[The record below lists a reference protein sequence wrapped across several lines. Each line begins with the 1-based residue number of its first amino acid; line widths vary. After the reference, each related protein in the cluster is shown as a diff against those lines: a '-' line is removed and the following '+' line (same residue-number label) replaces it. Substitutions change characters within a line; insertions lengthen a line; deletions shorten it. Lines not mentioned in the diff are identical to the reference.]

1 MNVMQSGN
9 AVLGVLLVIA
19 LAVFYVPAAIVVA
32 GLVRM
37 MALRIL
43 GVFRLKRIPEKSFRE
58 FYSAAKVAAKAGSVG
73 ELVRLMFYN
82 PRGGVMLVMFLVPV
96 ALVLCVVVALA
107 STAVITLVH
116 RM

>member
-1 MNVMQSGN
+1 
-9 AVLGVLLVIA
+9 
-19 LAVFYVPAAIVVA
+19 
-32 GLVRM
+32 
-37 MALRIL
+37 
-43 GVFRLKRIPEKSFRE
+43 
-58 FYSAAKVAAKAGSVG
+58 VG